1 MMFRLSQYLPSS
13 ARNWLAKRLSP
24 MFCTAESV
32 MQTGLLS
39 QYLFMDLW
47 KRVMLKK
54 MLVYAKWSVSA
65 WKEQKNHNFLSLRW
79 IWSEDNIDPI
89 LHEMIFKL
97 DLKDDVWDNFIIFSL
112 RIFSSISNFMLFF
125 LFDLRFRF
133 SYLIKFNLWPFK

>member
-54 MLVYAKWSVSA
+54 MLVYAK
-65 WKEQKNHNFLSLRW
+65 
-79 IWSEDNIDPI
+79 
-89 LHEMIFKL
+89 
-97 DLKDDVWDNFIIFSL
+97 
-112 RIFSSISNFMLFF
+112 
-125 LFDLRFRF
+125 
-133 SYLIKFNLWPFK
+133 